1 MLQNIPTIE
10 TSRLLLRPH
19 NLDDFAEYAALWANP
34 DVVRYIGGTASTR
47 EQTWARLL
55 RAAGHWHH
63 LGFGFLAIEEKETGK
78 LIGEAGFHEV
88 RRNMTP
94 SIEGTL
100 ETGWLLSPD
109 SHGKGYAL
117 EALTA
122 LIEWAEINF
131 PQMDMTAIINPDN
144 GPSLKLAAKLGFVE
158 TARTDYNGEIVILSR
173 KETPQV

>member
-1 MLQNIPTIE
+1 MVTIPTIE

-19 NLDDFAEYAALWANP
+19 HMDDFADYVALWADP
-34 DVVRYIGGTASTR
+34 DVVRYIGSAPSTR

-63 LGFGFLAIEEKETGK
+63 LGFGFLIIEEKESGK

-88 RRNMTP
+88 RRNITP

-109 SHGKGYAL
+109 SHGKGYAF

-122 LIEWAEINF
+122 LVEWAENTF
-131 PQMDMTAIINPDN
+131 PEMAMTAIIHPEN
-144 GPSLKLAAKLGFVE
+144 GPSLKLAGKLGFVE
-158 TARTDYNGEIVILSR
+158 TARTNYNGEIVILSR
-173 KETPQV
+173 TETPQV